1 MLPNSLLVGLAE
13 PLAEGLGPP
22 DRLHAAGRGPLHR
35 AAARS
40 VQRRSQTAH
49 RPAGEARG
57 SLPRRQRL
65 LRELH
70 GGVPR
75 ACRASAIETV
85 PLGIT
90 LSGHAPVDSGPSSG
104 PSRSATS
111 PASRPRRGC
120 TFSPRPTG
128 SCGPSSASRRPGS
141 RSRATWVTNP
151 GATSPR
157 SRAKLGAAGLGGE
170 FRYHGTLDRGAK
182 IRFLQRLDVISVP
195 SPYVEPKGLYLLEAL
210 ANGVPFVQPGHG
222 AFPEIHE
229 RTGGGVLTEPGD
241 THQLAEALL
250 GLARDPERRREL
262 GRRGAAAVQERFG
275 VARMAER
282 TEAVLGDLAAG
293 APGASVPAPDQVGHG
308 EQPSPLQGES
318 NCLECQAGDEDSF
331 Q

>member
-13 PLAEGLGPP
+13 PLRRASGRPIACTLQGEDLFIEQLP
-22 DRLHAAGRGPLHR
+22 DPYK
-35 AAARS
+35 
-40 VQRRSQTAH
+40 
-49 RPAGEARG
+49 GEAKRLIAQQAKHVDRFLAVSDYYASFMAEYLG
-57 SLPRRQRL
+57 LPRER
-65 LRELH
+65 
-70 GGVPR
+70 
-75 ACRASAIETV
+75 IETV

-90 LSGHAPVDSGPSSG
+90 LSGHAPVDAAEQRPFTVGYFARVAPEKG
-104 PSRSATS
+104 LHVLAAAYRILRAELGLEEARLEVAGYMGDESRGYLAEIES
-111 PASRPRRGC
+111 
-120 TFSPRPTG
+120 
-128 SCGPSSASRRPGS
+128 
-141 RSRATWVTNP
+141 
-151 GATSPR
+151 
-157 SRAKLGAAGLGGE
+157 KLGAAGLGGE